1 MTASALLAACFFFSF
16 ALRKRGSNAA
26 NGEMIGGNP
35 VRLEF
40 HPTRG
45 CASTPLRRR
54 SNAEK
59 GMAQRGHSIFGH
71 RLAADRVFSIRLLV
85 LLCAREG
92 GRRRRR
98 RIPSSIWEAPR
109 DEPRIA
115 LSAVTRP
122 EVTRKTSGRGRI
134 RSFRSLFTSRDEKRG
149 RQTSPSLSP
158 PSLSPSIY
166 LSLPLVVSPS
176 IPSTE
181 AVLAVCTRHLT
192 RQIA

>member
-1 MTASALLAACFFFSF
+1 MTASALLAACFSFSF

-71 RLAADRVFSIRLLV
+71 RLAADRVFSIRLFV
-85 LLCAREG
+85 LCAREG
-92 GRRRRR
+92 GGRRRTSERA
-98 RIPSSIWEAPR
+98 SER
-109 DEPRIA
+109 DEARM
-115 LSAVTRP
+115 R
-122 EVTRKTSGRGRI
+122 RKGM
-134 RSFRSLFTSRDEKRG
+134 RS
-149 RQTSPSLSP
+149 
-158 PSLSPSIY
+158 
-166 LSLPLVVSPS
+166 
-176 IPSTE
+176 
-181 AVLAVCTRHLT
+181 CTRAERKDRICLDRSVVRHT
-192 RQIA
+192 SA

>member
-1 MTASALLAACFFFSF
+1 MTASALLAACFSFSF

-71 RLAADRVFSIRLLV
+71 RLAADRVFSIRLFV

-92 GRRRRR
+92 GGGGERASERASETRRGCGEKGCEVAHGRNGRTGFA
-98 RIPSSIWEAPR
+98 S
-109 DEPRIA
+109 IA
-115 LSAVTRP
+115 LLCVIRL
-122 EVTRKTSGRGRI
+122 RKSGPRCKYAHPP
-134 RSFRSLFTSRDEKRG
+134 RSYRAESSNR
-149 RQTSPSLSP
+149 
-158 PSLSPSIY
+158 
-166 LSLPLVVSPS
+166 
-176 IPSTE
+176 
-181 AVLAVCTRHLT
+181 
-192 RQIA
+192 